1 MRDRSARA
9 RGPQRTYGI
18 GGFIAAFVGIAV
30 VGLVALIVLGAGGGG
45 TEQLS
50 TPQTIEEGWDGVAA
64 TTDGA
69 DGEPSGTDPSAGAG
83 PDADASSSE
92 VGGAGSSSSDS
103 AGSSAPR
110 DDTSAPS
117 ASSEGSGTRV
127 TLPDGSLAP
136 DGVAEVLVEGEL
148 TSYVLTPPPTADP
161 SRMEPVVAPMGL
173 AQFDGG
179 SEVRLTIGCAR
190 SSEEFLAQVAVT
202 EAADT
207 ITFVAIALAPRGGAP
222 CEPGATP
229 IELFLPLRAP
239 VGDRTIV
246 VVPPD
251 APVPALDTA

>member
-1 MRDRSARA
+1 VRRRSARQ

-18 GGFIAAFVGIAV
+18 GGVIAAFVGIAA
-30 VGLVALIVLGAGGGG
+30 VGLVALIVFGPGGDG
-45 TEQLS
+45 TEQLD
-50 TPQTIEEGWDGVAA
+50 TPQTIPEDWSVAA
-64 TTDGA
+64 STGGTDG
-69 DGEPSGTDPSAGAG
+69 ESTGTDPSAAAPDRDSPDSDAAG
-83 PDADASSSE
+83 ADASSD
-92 VGGAGSSSSDS
+92 GASAASPSS
-103 AGSSAPR
+103 
-110 DDTSAPS
+110 T
-117 ASSEGSGTRV
+117 GSGTQV
-127 TLPDGSLAP
+127 TLPDGSPAP

-161 SRMEPVVAPMGL
+161 AGMEPVVAPMGL

-207 ITFVAIALAPRGGAP
+207 ITFVAIALAPAGGPP

-229 IELFLPLRAP
+229 TELFLPLREP

>member
-1 MRDRSARA
+1 MRE

-18 GGFIAAFVGIAV
+18 GGFVATFVAIAV
-30 VGLVALIVLGAGGGG
+30 IGLVALIVLGTGGGG

-50 TPQTIEEGWDGVAA
+50 TPQTIPEGWDDVAA
-64 TTDGA
+64 STDGA
-69 DGEPSGTDPSAGAG
+69 DGEPAGTGSSTDAP
-83 PDADASSSE
+83 PDTDASDSDGD
-92 VGGAGSSSSDS
+92 GGGSSSSDS
-103 AGSSAPR
+103 TGSNAPS

-117 ASSEGSGTRV
+117 ASSTESSTQV
-127 TLPDGSLAP
+127 TLPNGSPAP
-136 DGVAEVLVEGEL
+136 DGVAQVLVEGEL
-148 TSYVLTPPPTADP
+148 TSYVLTPPPAADP
-161 SRMEPVVAPMGL
+161 GRMEPVVAPMGL

-202 EAADT
+202 EASDT
-207 ITFVAIALAPRGGAP
+207 ITFVAIALAPRDGAP

-229 IELFLPLRAP
+229 REIFLPLREP

-251 APVPALDTA
+251 SPVPGFATA

>member
-1 MRDRSARA
+1 MRE

-18 GGFIAAFVGIAV
+18 GGFVATFVAIAV
-30 VGLVALIVLGAGGGG
+30 IGLVALIVLGTGGGG

-50 TPQTIEEGWDGVAA
+50 TPQTIPEGWDDVAA
-64 TTDGA
+64 STDGA
-69 DGEPSGTDPSAGAG
+69 DGEPAGTGSSTDAP
-83 PDADASSSE
+83 PDADASDSDGDGD
-92 VGGAGSSSSDS
+92 GGGSSSSDS
-103 AGSSAPR
+103 TGSNARSDATPAPG
-110 DDTSAPS
+110 
-117 ASSEGSGTRV
+117 ASSTGSGTQV
-127 TLPDGSLAP
+127 TLPGGAPAP
-136 DGVAEVLVEGEL
+136 DGVAQILVEGEL
-148 TSYVLTPPPTADP
+148 TSYVMTTPPTADP
-161 SRMEPVVAPMGL
+161 GRMEPVVAPMGL

-207 ITFVAIALAPRGGAP
+207 ITFVAIALAPRDGPP

-229 IELFLPLRAP
+229 RELFLPLRAP

-251 APVPALDTA
+251 APVPGLATA